1 MRRRHMIAG
10 VAAAVAAVAVSAG
23 VQAYASYA
31 RWNSNSVVFYVNPAN
46 ADVSASAAVSA
57 VQAGMNAWNT
67 QSGSAF
73 RFEYGGQ
80 ASDTATAVDN
90 RNVVIFRNASNG
102 SALATTYGWY
112 SGTQLIDADIVFWD
126 GAYTFFAGTSGCSG
140 GFYIEDVGT
149 HEFGHALGLLHS
161 SVADATMY
169 SGTGYCAQVKR
180 TLAADD
186 MAGAQN
192 LYGSG
197 GSSPT
202 NSAPSVSVSSPV
214 NGASVAGGASVAFT
228 GAASD
233 SQDGNLTPSLQWTAN
248 GTAIG
253 SGGSFSTVLPAGNW
267 TIVARVTDSGGLQAS
282 KSISITVASTTSSA
296 PSAPSVSVN
305 SPVNG
310 ASFAGSTS
318 IAFTGAASDSQD
330 GNLTPSLQWI
340 ANGTTIGSGGSFSKV
355 LPAGTWT
362 IVTRVTDS
370 SGLETSKSTSIT
382 VTSSTSSAPPAP
394 PAPPAPSAPSLTA
407 QGRKARGLQQV
418 DLSWNG
424 ITTSSLD
431 VYRNNAKVLNTPND
445 GRETD
450 SISSKSSG
458 TYNYKVCE
466 VGSTTRCSNTAT
478 VVF

>member
-233 SQDGNLTPSLQWTAN
+233 SQDGNLTPSLQW
-248 GTAIG
+248 
-253 SGGSFSTVLPAGNW
+253 
-267 TIVARVTDSGGLQAS
+267 
-282 KSISITVASTTSSA
+282 
-296 PSAPSVSVN
+296 
-305 SPVNG
+305 
-310 ASFAGSTS
+310 
-318 IAFTGAASDSQD
+318 
-330 GNLTPSLQWI
+330 I